1 MRDFQDI
8 LDNLDLEV
16 DEASIIP
23 PPNNKSLCVFC
34 SGDII
39 EDKQDRTF
47 ISEFY
52 CSKCGL
58 KYKFKPGVS
67 NGTVVI

>member
-23 PPNNKSLCVFC
+23 PPNNKSLCVLC
-34 SGDII
+34 SGEII
-39 EDKQDRTF
+39 EEPIQYHG
-47 ISEFY
+47 FY